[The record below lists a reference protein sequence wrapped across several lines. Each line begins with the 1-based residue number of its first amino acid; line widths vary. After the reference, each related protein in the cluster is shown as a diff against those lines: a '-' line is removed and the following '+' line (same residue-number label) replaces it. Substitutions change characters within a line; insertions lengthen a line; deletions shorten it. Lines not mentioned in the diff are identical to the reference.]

1 MNSTLSLQK
10 KVATAMMITLTIIL
24 ATTPLGTIRLPLVN
38 VTIAHAPVLITTVL
52 LGLYPGLW
60 VALSFGLLSLFLAI
74 TTPTSLM
81 SPFFMNPL
89 VSILP
94 RMLIPI
100 TAYFAYKLSCKIFDS
115 TKNNELISI
124 GIAVVV
130 GNLTNTFGVYFMIY
144 LIYAQ
149 EIFEKTGKS
158 AISLILV
165 AMSTSTAIKCLFLVL
180 VLVPLIKLLKKRL
193 RY

>member
-1 MNSTLSLQK
+1 MNSTFSLQK

-24 ATTPLGTIRLPLVN
+24 ATTPLGTIRLPLVS
-38 VTIAHAPVLITTVL
+38 VTIAHAPVLITTIL

-89 VSILP
+89 VSIFP
-94 RMLIPI
+94 RILIPV
-100 TAYFAYKLSCKIFDS
+100 TAYFAYKISCKIFAS
-115 TKNNELISI
+115 KKKKEIISI
-124 GIAVVV
+124 GISVIV
-130 GNLTNTFGVYFMIY
+130 GNLTNTFGVYLMIY

-149 EIFEKTGKS
+149 EILEKNGKS

-180 VLVPLIKLLKKRL
+180 VLVPLIKILQKRL

>member
-1 MNSTLSLQK
+1 MNSTLSLKK
-10 KVATAMMITLTIIL
+10 KVATALMITLTIIL
-24 ATTPLGTIRLPLVN
+24 ATTPIGTIRLPLVS
-38 VTIAHAPVLITTVL
+38 VTIAHAPILITTIL

-89 VSILP
+89 VSIFP
-94 RMLIPI
+94 RLLIPF
-100 TAYFAYKLSCKIFDS
+100 TTYFAYKISCKIFS
-115 TKNNELISI
+115 SKKNNEILSI
-124 GIAVVV
+124 GIAVIV
-130 GNLTNTFGVYFMIY
+130 GNLTNTFAVYFMIY
-144 LIYAQ
+144 LLYAQ

-180 VLVPLIKLLKKRL
+180 ILVPLIKITKKRL

>member
-1 MNSTLSLQK
+1 
-10 KVATAMMITLTIIL
+10 MMITLTIIL
-24 ATTPLGTIRLPLVN
+24 ATTPLGTIRLPLVS
-38 VTIAHAPVLITTVL
+38 VTIAHAPVLITTIL

-89 VSILP
+89 VSIFP
-94 RMLIPI
+94 RILIPI
-100 TAYFAYKLSCKIFDS
+100 TAYFSYKISCKIFAA
-115 TKNNELISI
+115 TKKKEIISI
-124 GIAVVV
+124 GISVIV
-130 GNLTNTFGVYFMIY
+130 GNLTNTFGVYLMIY

-149 EIFEKTGKS
+149 EILEKTGKS

-180 VLVPLIKLLKKRL
+180 VLVPLIKILQKRL

>member
-1 MNSTLSLQK
+1 MNSTFSLQK

-24 ATTPLGTIRLPLVN
+24 ATTPLGTIRLPLVS
-38 VTIAHAPVLITTVL
+38 VTIAHAPVLIATIL

-89 VSILP
+89 VSIFP
-94 RMLIPI
+94 RILIPV
-100 TAYFAYKLSCKIFDS
+100 TAYFAYKISCKIFTS
-115 TKNNELISI
+115 KKKKEIISI
-124 GIAVVV
+124 GISIIV
-130 GNLTNTFGVYFMIY
+130 GNLTNTFGVYLMIY

-149 EIFEKTGKS
+149 EILEKTGKS

-165 AMSTSTAIKCLFLVL
+165 AMSTSTTIKCLFLVL
-180 VLVPLIKLLKKRL
+180 VLVPLIKILQKRL

>member
-1 MNSTLSLQK
+1 MNSTFSLQK

-24 ATTPLGTIRLPLVN
+24 ATTPLGTIRLPLVS
-38 VTIAHAPVLITTVL
+38 VTIAHAPVLITTIL

-89 VSILP
+89 VSIFP
-94 RMLIPI
+94 RILIPV
-100 TAYFAYKLSCKIFDS
+100 TAYFAYKISCKIFTS
-115 TKNNELISI
+115 KKKKEIISI
-124 GIAVVV
+124 GISIIV
-130 GNLTNTFGVYFMIY
+130 GNLTNTFGVYLMIY

-149 EIFEKTGKS
+149 EILEKTGKS

-180 VLVPLIKLLKKRL
+180 VLVPLIKILQKRL

>member
-1 MNSTLSLQK
+1 MNSTFSLQK

-24 ATTPLGTIRLPLVN
+24 ATTPLGTIRLPLVS
-38 VTIAHAPVLITTVL
+38 VTIAHAPVLITTIL

-89 VSILP
+89 VSIFP
-94 RMLIPI
+94 RILIPV
-100 TAYFAYKLSCKIFDS
+100 TAYFAYKISCKIFTS
-115 TKNNELISI
+115 KKKKEIISI
-124 GIAVVV
+124 GISVIV
-130 GNLTNTFGVYFMIY
+130 GNLTNTFGVYLMIY

-149 EIFEKTGKS
+149 EILEKTGKS

-180 VLVPLIKLLKKRL
+180 VLVPLIKILQKRL

>member
-1 MNSTLSLQK
+1 MNSTFSLQK

-24 ATTPLGTIRLPLVN
+24 ATTPLGTIRLPLVS
-38 VTIAHAPVLITTVL
+38 VTIAHAPVLITTIL

-89 VSILP
+89 VSIFP
-94 RMLIPI
+94 RILIPI
-100 TAYFAYKLSCKIFDS
+100 TAYFAYKISCKIFAD
-115 TKNNELISI
+115 TKKKEIISI
-124 GIAVVV
+124 GISVIV
-130 GNLTNTFGVYFMIY
+130 GNLTNTFGVYLMIY

-149 EIFEKTGKS
+149 EILEKTGKS

-180 VLVPLIKLLKKRL
+180 VLVPLIKILQKRL

>member
-1 MNSTLSLQK
+1 MNSTFSLQK

-24 ATTPLGTIRLPLVN
+24 ATTPLGTIRLPLVS
-38 VTIAHAPVLITTVL
+38 VTIAHAPVLITTIL

-89 VSILP
+89 VSIFP
-94 RMLIPI
+94 RILIPI
-100 TAYFAYKLSCKIFDS
+100 TAYFAYKISCKIFTS
-115 TKNNELISI
+115 KKKKEIISI
-124 GIAVVV
+124 GISIIV
-130 GNLTNTFGVYFMIY
+130 GNLTNTFGVYLMIY

-149 EIFEKTGKS
+149 EILEKTGKS

-180 VLVPLIKLLKKRL
+180 VLVPLIKILQKRL

>member
-1 MNSTLSLQK
+1 MNSTFSLQK

-24 ATTPLGTIRLPLVN
+24 ATTPLGTIRLPLVS
-38 VTIAHAPVLITTVL
+38 VTIAHAPVLITTIL

-89 VSILP
+89 VSIFP

-100 TAYFAYKLSCKIFDS
+100 TAYFAYKISCKIFAS
-115 TKNNELISI
+115 TKKKEIISI
-124 GIAVVV
+124 GISIIV
-130 GNLTNTFGVYFMIY
+130 GNLTNTFGVYLMIY

-149 EIFEKTGKS
+149 EILEKTGKS

-180 VLVPLIKLLKKRL
+180 VLVPLIKILQKRL

>member
-1 MNSTLSLQK
+1 MNSTFSLQK

-24 ATTPLGTIRLPLVN
+24 ATTPLGTIRLPLVS
-38 VTIAHAPVLITTVL
+38 VTIAHAPVLITTIL

-89 VSILP
+89 VSIFP
-94 RMLIPI
+94 RILIPV
-100 TAYFAYKLSCKIFDS
+100 TAYFAYKISCKIFAS
-115 TKNNELISI
+115 TKKKEIISI
-124 GIAVVV
+124 GISVIV
-130 GNLTNTFGVYFMIY
+130 GNLTNTFGVYLMIY

-149 EIFEKTGKS
+149 EILEKTGKS

-180 VLVPLIKLLKKRL
+180 VLVPLIKILQKRL

>member
-1 MNSTLSLQK
+1 MNSTFSLQK

-24 ATTPLGTIRLPLVN
+24 ATTPLGTIRLPLVS
-38 VTIAHAPVLITTVL
+38 VTIAHAPVLITTIL

-89 VSILP
+89 VSIFP
-94 RMLIPI
+94 RILIPI
-100 TAYFAYKLSCKIFDS
+100 TAYFAYKISCKIFTS
-115 TKNNELISI
+115 KKKKEIISI
-124 GIAVVV
+124 GISVIV
-130 GNLTNTFGVYFMIY
+130 GNLTNTFGVYLMIY

-149 EIFEKTGKS
+149 EILEKTGKS

-180 VLVPLIKLLKKRL
+180 VLVPLIKILQKRL

>member
-1 MNSTLSLQK
+1 MNSTFSLQK

-24 ATTPLGTIRLPLVN
+24 ATTPLGTIRLPLVS
-38 VTIAHAPVLITTVL
+38 VTIAHAPVLITTIL

-89 VSILP
+89 VSIFP
-94 RMLIPI
+94 RILIPI
-100 TAYFAYKLSCKIFDS
+100 TAYFAYKISCKIFAA
-115 TKNNELISI
+115 TKKKEIISI
-124 GIAVVV
+124 GISVIV
-130 GNLTNTFGVYFMIY
+130 GNLTNTFGVYLMIY

-149 EIFEKTGKS
+149 EILEKTGKS

-180 VLVPLIKLLKKRL
+180 VLVPLIKILQNRL

>member
-1 MNSTLSLQK
+1 MNSTFSLQK

-24 ATTPLGTIRLPLVN
+24 ATTPLGTIRLPLVS
-38 VTIAHAPVLITTVL
+38 VTIAHAPVLITTIL

-89 VSILP
+89 VSIFP
-94 RMLIPI
+94 RILIPI
-100 TAYFAYKLSCKIFDS
+100 TAYFAYKISCKIFAS
-115 TKNNELISI
+115 TKKKEIISI
-124 GIAVVV
+124 GISVIV
-130 GNLTNTFGVYFMIY
+130 GNLTNTFGVYLMIY

-149 EIFEKTGKS
+149 EILEKTGKS

-165 AMSTSTAIKCLFLVL
+165 AMSTSTTIKCLFLVL
-180 VLVPLIKLLKKRL
+180 VLVPLIKILQKRL

>member
-1 MNSTLSLQK
+1 MNSTFSLQK

-24 ATTPLGTIRLPLVN
+24 ATTPLGTIRLPLVS
-38 VTIAHAPVLITTVL
+38 VTTAHAPVLIATIL

-89 VSILP
+89 VSIFP
-94 RMLIPI
+94 RILIPV
-100 TAYFAYKLSCKIFDS
+100 TAYFAYKISCKIFTS
-115 TKNNELISI
+115 KKKKEIISI
-124 GIAVVV
+124 GISVIV
-130 GNLTNTFGVYFMIY
+130 GNLTNTFGVYLMIY

-149 EIFEKTGKS
+149 EILEKTGKS

-180 VLVPLIKLLKKRL
+180 VLVPLIKILQKRL

>member
-1 MNSTLSLQK
+1 MNSTFSLQK

-24 ATTPLGTIRLPLVN
+24 ATTPLGTIRLPLVS
-38 VTIAHAPVLITTVL
+38 VTIAHAPVLIATIL

-89 VSILP
+89 VSIFP
-94 RMLIPI
+94 RILIPI
-100 TAYFAYKLSCKIFDS
+100 TAYFAYKISCKIFAS
-115 TKNNELISI
+115 TKKKEIISI
-124 GIAVVV
+124 GISVIV
-130 GNLTNTFGVYFMIY
+130 GNLTNTFGVYLMIY

-149 EIFEKTGKS
+149 EILEKTGKS

-180 VLVPLIKLLKKRL
+180 VLVPLIKILQKRL